1 MRAQTPSYA
10 VSTKVPLPE
19 SIAKRLE
26 KSLRISNSAYNEAL
40 SFGLKRFEALKRNS
54 HYQELLEARRPV
66 VAELAALKKA
76 KKKDKALSKQVKDY
90 NGALFELRKAYG
102 LTESE
107 LQKHLARQ
115 RRKPG
120 SPYQQFNS
128 GEIQVIASQA
138 YKTLEKVLFYQIKP
152 HKVRFRS
159 KFDLDVSFRNRVNT
173 TGTRLEPSDRKDIAY
188 RLYIH
193 KASTFV
199 DIPVKLL
206 TNTNNELVT
215 M

>member
-173 TGTRLEPSDRKDIAY
+173 TGTRL
-188 RLYIH
+188 
-193 KASTFV
+193 
-199 DIPVKLL
+199 
-206 TNTNNELVT
+206 
-215 M
+215 